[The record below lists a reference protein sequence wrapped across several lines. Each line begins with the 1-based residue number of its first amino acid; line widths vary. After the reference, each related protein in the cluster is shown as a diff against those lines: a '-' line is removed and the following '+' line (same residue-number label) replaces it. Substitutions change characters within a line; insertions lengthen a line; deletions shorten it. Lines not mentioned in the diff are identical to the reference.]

1 MRIMLALPV
10 LALITAAP
18 ALAQPQTPGW
28 QQSLQGLL
36 SGNQNQ
42 DRAVQEAY
50 ERGYRQGRQDEARV
64 QNRGERERY
73 SGERDRYGENSRSS
87 PDEGRPDTGYYNSP
101 SYNR

>member
-1 MRIMLALPV
+1 MRTMLALPV

-18 ALAQPQTPGW
+18 ALAQSQTPGW

-50 ERGYRQGRQDEARV
+50 ERGYRRGRQDEARV
-64 QNRGERERY
+64 QNRGDREQY
-73 SGERDRYGENSRSS
+73 SGERDRYRENSRSS